1 MDRDCPRSHPSHRW
15 RYSKKESCRAPPLA
29 PVAAFREPQGFIAH
43 LPAAACM
50 GQIRTSSAVFL
61 AVHARESSHLAL
73 RLDFIRRIHD
83 FLVGNVRPCTGT
95 AALLLHFAK
104 RGALAN
110 ETGVV
115 GRNNVICA
123 ALCKISAFLIRWLGY
138 GIEFKGHVIR
148 HGAEDEDV

>member
-1 MDRDCPRSHPSHRW
+1 M
-15 RYSKKESCRAPPLA
+15 PPLA
-29 PVAAFREPQGFIAH
+29 PVAAFREPRGFIAH

-104 RGALAN
+104 RGALTD
-110 ETGVV
+110 ESGVV

-138 GIEFKGHVIR
+138 GIEFKIEVIL
-148 HGAEDEDV
+148 HGAEDEHV

>member
-1 MDRDCPRSHPSHRW
+1 M
-15 RYSKKESCRAPPLA
+15 
-29 PVAAFREPQGFIAH
+29 AAFREPRGFIAH

-61 AVHARESSHLAL
+61 AAHARESSHLAL

-110 ETGVV
+110 EAGVV

-138 GIEFKGHVIR
+138 GIEFKIEVIR